1 MAGSIDHKAVWKL
14 VRDQHNAISRV
25 QLLQFGFT
33 SRAIEH
39 RIARGRLVVEWRGV
53 YRVGRRPLDRLGRFM
68 AAVLA
73 CGDGAVLSHESA
85 ANLWGIR
92 KAGLDPIDVSIPANR
107 RIRRQG
113 IRVHRRNPM
122 PPTTTERT
130 IALSQPL
137 FTLVDLAATLEP
149 DPLEAAINEADRR
162 DLIRADDIAAALHQ
176 MPLFPFG
183 STASRCP

>member
-1 MAGSIDHKAVWKL
+1 
-14 VRDQHNAISRV
+14 
-25 QLLQFGFT
+25 
-33 SRAIEH
+33 
-39 RIARGRLVVEWRGV
+39 
-53 YRVGRRPLDRLGRFM
+53 
-68 AAVLA
+68 
-73 CGDGAVLSHESA
+73 
-85 ANLWGIR
+85 
-92 KAGLDPIDVSIPANR
+92 
-107 RIRRQG
+107 
-113 IRVHRRNPM
+113 M